1 MQRFREIADRN
12 GSWLMADMAHVA
24 GLVAAGLV
32 PSPFEHC
39 DIVTSTVHK
48 TLRGPRAGIIF
59 YRRQAKNVDV
69 ETKINMAVFPGLQE
83 CIITSEI
90 YLSVFRWW
98 HNLNLLFATSSK
110 ISSMFRVDHTTTPLP
125 ASPPP

>member
-1 MQRFREIADRN
+1 
-12 GSWLMADMAHVA
+12 MADMAHVA

-83 CIITSEI
+83 STITSEN
-90 YLSVFRWW
+90 YLSVFRWCTIFIITI
-98 HNLNLLFATSSK
+98 HSLL
-110 ISSMFRVDHTTTPLP
+110 LP
-125 ASPPP
+125 

>member
-1 MQRFREIADRN
+1 
-12 GSWLMADMAHVA
+12 MADMAHVA

-83 CIITSEI
+83 SSIIQFYIRDIFVLCSDGGTTKI
-90 YLSVFRWW
+90 YF
-98 HNLNLLFATSSK
+98 LLHSK
-110 ISSMFRVDHTTTPLP
+110 K
-125 ASPPP
+125 

>member
-83 CIITSEI
+83 STVTSDI

-98 HNLNLLFATSSK
+98 HNLNLLSSLLLQK
-110 ISSMFRVDHTTTPLP
+110 
-125 ASPPP
+125 

>member
-1 MQRFREIADRN
+1 
-12 GSWLMADMAHVA
+12 MADMAHVA

-83 CIITSEI
+83 STVTSAI
-90 YLSVFRWW
+90 DFYCVPVR
-98 HNLNLLFATSSK
+98 NLTFSFLLDFTFHSYPLSSK
-110 ISSMFRVDHTTTPLP
+110 M
-125 ASPPP
+125 

>member
-83 CIITSEI
+83 STVTSEAEN
-90 YLSVFRWW
+90 YLSVFRMC
-98 HNLNLLFATSSK
+98 ATFWSYYIPRD
-110 ISSMFRVDHTTTPLP
+110 ISSMFRADHTITP
-125 ASPPP
+125 